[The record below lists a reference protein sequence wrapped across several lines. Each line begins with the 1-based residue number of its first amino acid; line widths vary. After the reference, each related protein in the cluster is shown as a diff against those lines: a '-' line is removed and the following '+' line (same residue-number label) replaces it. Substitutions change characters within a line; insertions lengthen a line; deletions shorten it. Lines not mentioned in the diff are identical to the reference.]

1 MRGAPRSLEIVL
13 GRADE
18 AEQDQRQRKTS
29 QVLGIDRER
38 NERQKQRVSPH
49 REEKVRGSG
58 ARHYTLAVCAAPI
71 QFFLVTI
78 LPVSTRCRSG
88 ESHGDGTQPSH
99 RESSSRVSSV
109 TLICRTR

>member
-18 AEQDQRQRKTS
+18 AEQDKRRCKTG

-38 NERQKQRVSPH
+38 NERQEQQVSPH

-58 ARHYTLAVCAAPI
+58 AQHYMRLARGAISP
-71 QFFLVTI
+71 F
-78 LPVSTRCRSG
+78 
-88 ESHGDGTQPSH
+88 
-99 RESSSRVSSV
+99 SSPGGMRDQ
-109 TLICRTR
+109 RRMR